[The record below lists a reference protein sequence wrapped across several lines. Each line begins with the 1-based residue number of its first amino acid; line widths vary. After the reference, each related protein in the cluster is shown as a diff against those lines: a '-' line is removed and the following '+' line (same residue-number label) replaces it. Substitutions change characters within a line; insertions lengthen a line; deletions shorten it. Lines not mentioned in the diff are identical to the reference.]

1 LWKDAQDIQF
11 NPRYNMRRFFIDPE
25 PAIKDVFFLSEQ
37 ESHHLQRVLRLTVE
51 TPLQLLDGRGNVH
64 DAVIDKLGK
73 QVQLTILS
81 SRYIEQDIIPLRVYQ
96 SVLKGQKMELL
107 IQKCTELGV
116 SEFTPFYSERS
127 QLKKKDLSKVS
138 KKYERWQRIIE
149 EACKQ
154 CGTPWAMTLKPLLAF
169 DEVVAER
176 ECQAQKILFW
186 EEESVENSLHS
197 LPLKHG
203 KAGLCIMFGPEGGFP
218 IEEVEVAKNNDFQI
232 LSLGSRILK
241 AETANI
247 AAVSII
253 QHLLGNM

>member
-1 LWKDAQDIQF
+1 
-11 NPRYNMRRFFIDPE
+11 MRRFFIDPE
-25 PAIKDVFFLSEQ
+25 AAIGDDFFLSEQ

-51 TPLQLLDGRGNVH
+51 MPLQLLDGRGNVY
-64 DAVIDKLGK
+64 DAVIAKLGK

-81 SRYIEQDIIPLRVYQ
+81 SHYVEQDAIPLGVCQ

-127 QLKKKDLSKVS
+127 QLKKKDYAKVT

-154 CGTPWAMTLKPLLAF
+154 CGTPWAMTLKPLLSF
-169 DEVVAER
+169 DEMLAEG
-176 ECQAQKILFW
+176 EHKAQNILFW
-186 EEESVENSLHS
+186 EEQSVENSLHS
-197 LPLKHG
+197 LPLKQETP
-203 KAGLCIMFGPEGGFP
+203 GLGLVFGPEGGFP
-218 IEEVEVAKNNDFQI
+218 VEEVETAKDNNFQI

-247 AAVSII
+247 AAVSIV

>member
-1 LWKDAQDIQF
+1 
-11 NPRYNMRRFFIDPE
+11 MRRFFIDPE
-25 PAIKDVFFLSEQ
+25 ISVNTTFFLSDQ
-37 ESHHLQRVLRLTVE
+37 ESHHLQRVLRLTKG

-64 DAVIDKLGK
+64 DAEIAELGK
-73 QVQLTILS
+73 RVKLTILS
-81 SRYIEQDIIPLRVYQ
+81 SQYVEQDAIPLRVCQ

-116 SEFTPFYSERS
+116 SEFIPFYSERS
-127 QLKKKDLSKVS
+127 QLKKKELSKIT
-138 KKYERWQRIIE
+138 KKYDRWQRIIE

-154 CGTPWAMTLKPLLAF
+154 CGTPWAMTLKPLLSF
-169 DEVVAER
+169 EEMVTDTIP
-176 ECQAQKILFW
+176 QTQNILFW
-186 EEESVENSLHS
+186 EEEQIENSLHS
-197 LPLKHG
+197 LHLHKQET
-203 KAGLCIMFGPEGGFP
+203 GLRIVFGPEGGFP
-218 IEEVEVAKNNDFQI
+218 VEEIKVARENDFHV